1 LRSSWPQGNE
11 ISLLPALTF
20 AAVAVHGYHP
30 AVEDAEIYTPGILK
44 VLHPS
49 LFPYNTE
56 FFESHA
62 HMTVFPQ
69 LIAGSIGLTHLPLG
83 AALLIWHVAT
93 IFMLL
98 LAGWHIARLCF
109 AESSAAW
116 CGVALVGSLLS
127 IPVAGTRLFIMD
139 PYLTTRSFST
149 PATLLGIASLLEE
162 KYLATAFW
170 IVFTGAIHPLMTVFA
185 GTYAAILLVLK
196 HRLRNENPGVILAGL
211 PQKFF
216 PPVTP
221 EYREILQTRT
231 YFFLNNWAWYEW
243 LGLLVPFAIL
253 AWFAKIAR
261 RYALGPMNVAC
272 RALVI
277 FGAIFFGLALVISWQ
292 GHFENLAEIQPLRY
306 LHLFYIL
313 MFLFIG
319 GLLGKFVLKKH
330 VWRWAILF
338 LPLCAGMAYA
348 QHELAPASPHLELP
362 GRASPN
368 PWVRAFEWIRENTPQ
383 DAYFALNPDHMAL
396 PGEDQH
402 GFRAIA
408 QRSMLADA
416 VKDSGAASMFPALS
430 GKWKEQSV
438 AQQGWKTFTRADF
451 LRLRARY
458 GVNWVVLER
467 PGVSDFACPYANE
480 LVLVC
485 RIN

>member
-1 LRSSWPQGNE
+1 LKSGWPLGRE
-11 ISLLPALTF
+11 LFLLLALTV
-20 AAVAVHGYHP
+20 AAIGVHGYHP

-44 VLHPS
+44 LLHPS
-49 LFPYNTE
+49 FFPYNTE

-62 HMTVFPQ
+62 RMTVFPQ
-69 LIAGSIGLTHLPLG
+69 LIAGSIRLTHLPLG
-83 AALLIWHVAT
+83 AALLIWHFVT
-93 IFMLL
+93 IFTFLL
-98 LAGWHIARLCF
+98 GGWRIARLCF
-109 AESSAAW
+109 AESFAAW

-149 PATLLGIASLLEE
+149 AGALLGIASLLEE
-162 KYLATAFW
+162 KYFVAALW
-170 IVFTGAIHPLMTVFA
+170 IVFTGAIHPLMAVFA

-196 HRLRNENPGVILAGL
+196 HRLRQGNASATLAGFS
-211 PQKFF
+211 QKFF

-243 LGLLVPFAIL
+243 LGLLAPFAIL

-261 RYALGPMNVAC
+261 RYALGPMSVAC

-292 GHFENLAEIQPLRY
+292 GRFENLAEIQPLRY

-330 VWRWAILF
+330 AWRWAILF
-338 LPLCAGMAYA
+338 VPLCAGMAYA

-368 PWVRAFEWIRENTPQ
+368 PWVQAFEWIRENTPE

-430 GKWKEQSV
+430 AKWKEQSV
-438 AQQGWKTFTRADF
+438 AQQGWNTFTREDF
-451 LRLRARY
+451 LRLKARY

-467 PGVSDFACPYANE
+467 PGVAGLACPYANE
-480 LVLVC
+480 LLLVC
-485 RIN
+485 RIE

>member
-1 LRSSWPQGNE
+1 LKFARARGKNY
-11 ISLLPALTF
+11 LVLAGLTV

-44 VLHPS
+44 ILHPS

-62 HMTVFPQ
+62 HLTLFPN
-69 LIAGSIGLTHLPLG
+69 LIAESIRLTHLPLG
-83 AALLIWHVAT
+83 AALLLWHIVT
-93 IFMLL
+93 IYAFL
-98 LAGWHIARLCF
+98 LAGWRIARLCF
-109 AESSAAW
+109 GESYAAW

-127 IPVAGTRLFIMD
+127 IPVAGTRLFLMD

-149 PATLLGIASLLEE
+149 PCAMLGIASVLEE
-162 KYLATAFW
+162 KYFPAAFW
-170 IVFTGAIHPLMTVFA
+170 VVFTGAIHPLMAVFA
-185 GTYAAILLVLK
+185 GTYISILLFLK
-196 HRLRNENPGVILAGL
+196 YRMRKENAGVFLAGF

-243 LGLLVPFAIL
+243 LGLLAPFAIL

-261 RYALGPMNVAC
+261 RYALGPMNLAC

-277 FGAIFFGLALVISWQ
+277 FGAIFFALALVISWQ

-319 GLLGKFVLKKH
+319 ALLGKFVLKQYA
-330 VWRWAILF
+330 WRWAILF
-338 LPLCAGMAYA
+338 VPLCAGMAYA
-348 QHELAPASPHLELP
+348 QHEIAPASPHLELP

-368 PWVRAFEWIRENTPQ
+368 PWVQAFEWIRENTSE

-402 GFRAIA
+402 GFRSIA
-408 QRSMLADA
+408 QRSMLADK

-430 GKWKEQSV
+430 VKWKEQSV
-438 AQQGWKTFTRADF
+438 AQENWKRFTREDF
-451 LRLRARY
+451 LRLKHRY

-467 PGVSDFACPYANE
+467 PGVAGLACPYAND
-480 LVLVC
+480 LLLVC
-485 RIN
+485 RIE

>member
-1 LRSSWPQGNE
+1 LKITGMRGKDF
-11 ISLLPALTF
+11 LLLGALTF
-20 AAVAVHGYHP
+20 AAIGVHGYHP
-30 AVEDAEIYTPGILK
+30 AVEDAEIYTPGVLK
-44 VLHPS
+44 ILHPS

-62 HMTVFPQ
+62 RMTIFPRV
-69 LIAGSIGLTHLPLG
+69 IAGSIRLTHLPLG
-83 AALLIWHVAT
+83 AALLSWHVVT
-93 IFMLL
+93 IFMFL
-98 LAGWHIARLCF
+98 LAGWRIARLCF
-109 AESSAAW
+109 EERFAAW

-127 IPVAGTRLFIMD
+127 IPVAGTRLFLMD

-149 PATLLGIASLLEE
+149 PCAMLGIAGVLEE
-162 KYLATAFW
+162 KYIAAALW
-170 IVFTGAIHPLMTVFA
+170 IALTGAMHPLMAVFA
-185 GTYAAILLVLK
+185 GTYAAILLLLK
-196 HRLRNENPGVILAGL
+196 HHVRKENTGAILAGF
-211 PQKFF
+211 PQNLF
-216 PPVTP
+216 PPITP

-243 LGLLVPFAIL
+243 LGLLAPFAIL
-253 AWFAKIAR
+253 AWFVRIAR
-261 RYALGPMNVAC
+261 RYGLGPMNIAC

-277 FGAIFFGLALVISWQ
+277 FGLIFSGLALVISRK

-306 LHLFYIL
+306 LHLLYIL

-319 GLLGKFVLKKH
+319 GLLGKFVLKK
-330 VWRWAILF
+330 VAWRWAILF
-338 LPLCAGMAYA
+338 VPLCAGMAYA
-348 QHELAPASPHLELP
+348 QHEIAPASPHLELP

-368 PWVRAFEWIRENTPQ
+368 PWVQVFEWIRENTPP
-383 DAYFALNPDHMAL
+383 DAYFVLNPEHMAL

-438 AQQGWKTFTRADF
+438 AQQGWKKFKREDF
-451 LRLRARY
+451 LRLKTRY

-467 PGVSDFACPYANE
+467 PGVVGVPCPYANE
-480 LVLVC
+480 ILLVC
-485 RIN
+485 RIE